1 MRIDELSAKTEAGF
15 KEVRTEFENVRAEM
29 RTEFENV
36 RAEMR
41 AGFAEVRAE
50 MHGGFKEAADNLHAG
65 LQGVRAELRSE
76 IAMSAQSVTA
86 TLRSEIK
93 AEGEVTRR
101 HFDVVAEQFREYTKL
116 LADGIARNTERLDN
130 HETRITA
137 IERGRQA

>member
-1 MRIDELSAKTEAGF
+1 MTIDELSARTETGF
-15 KEVRTEFENVRAEM
+15 KEV

-65 LQGVRAELRSE
+65 LQDVRAELRSE

-93 AEGEVTRR
+93 AEGEITRR

-116 LADGIARNTERLDN
+116 LADGTARNTERLDN